1 MQYSEKVI
9 EHFTHP
15 AHVGKL
21 EDANGV
27 GEVGKQNAAIS

>member
-15 AHVGKL
+15 HNVGKL
-21 EDANGV
+21 EDPEEHEACRI
-27 GEVGKQNAAIS
+27 E